1 MDPRIVLLRAAAL
14 LVLPLAAMNGCGG
27 EPAPKAQ
34 HLLFITVDTLRTDRL
49 GCYGAAQSPSPNI
62 DRLAREGTLFQD
74 AYAQRAVTLPSMTS
88 FFTSKYPYEHGVLNN
103 LKRVPD
109 AEWLLAERL
118 QAAGFHTR
126 AYSASGVLMPER
138 NNVEQGYKPNA
149 YSFFPDEE
157 VMTGKAEKFI
167 RERFGERGR
176 QFLWVHYMNPHKP
189 YDPPAPYDRLF
200 DPEYQGAF
208 DGSGETLDRI
218 YVERIDLAA
227 ADRRHIEAV
236 YDGTI
241 AFVDRLIGR
250 LLAAL
255 EETGQ
260 AADTLVVFAA
270 DHGEDLYSHNY
281 YYYHA
286 NSTYR
291 SSTSIPLI
299 FRQPGAV
306 AAGQAVTG
314 MVETVDFM
322 PTVLCWLAADPGTAP
337 GGDTALRGNDLS
349 QVLAGQGAVRKD
361 FAYAL
366 VDQDVDEGRS
376 ELIFSV
382 RNRDWM
388 YVWNE
393 SGVHPD
399 NPPEAGEYPIAKQ
412 ELYHLPSDP
421 DEQKNIVE
429 QHPEVAEKLY
439 RAINAWRERMTQR
452 LLADEASATHRAEL
466 ERLGY
471 LGGSGKSRPPV
482 EQDGGGTGGR
492 QRR

>member
-1 MDPRIVLLRAAAL
+1 MDPRLALIRATALFALLLAAL
-14 LVLPLAAMNGCGG
+14 AGCGG
-27 EPAPKAQ
+27 DPAPRAQ

-49 GCYGAAQSPSPNI
+49 GCYGAAESPSPNI

-88 FFTSKYPYEHGVLNN
+88 FFTSKYPYEHGVVNN

-126 AYSASGVLMPER
+126 AYNASGVLMPER

-189 YDPPAPYDRLF
+189 YDPPAPYDRQF
-200 DPEYQGAF
+200 DPGYRGTYDGA
-208 DGSGETLDRI
+208 GETLDRI
-218 YVERIDLAA
+218 YVERVDLAPE
-227 ADRRHIEAV
+227 DRRHIEAV

-241 AFVDRLIGR
+241 AYVDQLIGR

-255 EETGQ
+255 EATGQ

-286 NSTYR
+286 NSAYR

-306 AAGQAVTG
+306 AAGQAVSG

-322 PTVLCWLAADPGTAP
+322 PTVLRWLAADCGPSP
-337 GGDTALRGNDLS
+337 GGDTQLRGNDLS
-349 QVLAGQGAVRKD
+349 EVLAGQGAVKKG

-366 VDQDVDEGRS
+366 VDQEVEEGRS

-382 RNRDWM
+382 RNREWM

-399 NPPEAGEYPIAKQ
+399 NPPAEGDYPIAKQ

-421 DEQKNIVE
+421 DEQQNVIGE
-429 QHPEVAEKLY
+429 HPDIADRLFQ
-439 RAINAWRERMTQR
+439 AINAWRERMTQR
-452 LLADEASATHRAEL
+452 LLADELSAAHRAEL
-466 ERLGY
+466 EELGY
-471 LGGSGKSRPPV
+471 LGPSGTTRPPV
-482 EQDGGGTGGR
+482 EEDDSKADGG